1 MKNDNLIHLKS
12 KKFAIRII
20 NTFKYLQKEK
30 KASKQIGH
38 CFKGS

>member
-1 MKNDNLIHLKS
+1 MKNDSFIHLKS

-20 NTFKYLQKEK
+20 NTFKYLQTEK
-30 KASKQIGH
+30 KASKQIVH

>member
-20 NTFKYLQKEK
+20 NTLSIYKKE
-30 KASKQIGH
+30 KASKQIVH